1 MERERDG
8 FAHWGLRGKIALVT
22 GASSGI
28 GYACALAL
36 ADAGADVIVAGRSH
50 ERLRGVKEAILS
62 RGRRSVALTVDVRD
76 VQQIR
81 HMAEEA
87 HAAFGRIDIL
97 VNSAGLNIPQP
108 ALEVTEEAWDTIV
121 DTNAKGL
128 FFCCQAVGRYMVA
141 QRYGRIINIG
151 STLGLVGLAE
161 RAAYCASKG
170 AVSQLTKVLAIEW
183 APYNVTV
190 NAVAP
195 TFIDTPLVRPYF
207 ERDPH
212 FRDEVIRRIPMGR
225 LGEPEEVAAAVV
237 FLASDAAALITG
249 VTLPVDGGWTAW

>member
-1 MERERDG
+1 MDEQRMWLDIRLDG
-8 FAHWGLRGKIALVT
+8 RVALVT
-22 GASSGI
+22 GASSGL
-28 GYACALAL
+28 GYASALAL
-36 ADAGADVIVAGRSH
+36 AEAGADLVVASRSL
-50 ERLRGVKEAILS
+50 ERLADICRAVEA
-62 RGRRSVALTVDVRD
+62 RGRHAFPLAVDVRD
-76 VQQIR
+76 LAQVR
-81 HMAEEA
+81 RMAETAFE
-87 HAAFGRIDIL
+87 HFGRIDIL

-108 ALEVTEEAWDTIV
+108 ALEVTEEAWDTIM

-141 QRYGRIINIG
+141 QRYGRIVNIG
-151 STLGLVGLAE
+151 STMGLVGMAD

-195 TFIDTPLVRPYF
+195 TFVETPLTRPYF
-207 ERDPH
+207 ERIPG
-212 FRDEVIRRIPMGR
+212 FREEVLRRIPMGR
-225 LGEPEEVAAAVV
+225 LGSPEEVAAAVV
-237 FLASDAAALITG
+237 FLASDAASMITG

>member
-1 MERERDG
+1 MSASQMWHEVRLDG
-8 FAHWGLRGKIALVT
+8 RVALVT
-22 GASSGI
+22 GASSGL
-28 GYACALAL
+28 GYASALAL
-36 ADAGADVIVAGRSH
+36 AEAGADLVVASRSL
-50 ERLRGVKEAILS
+50 ERLADICRAIEA
-62 RGRRSVALTVDVRD
+62 RGRQAFPLAVDVRD
-76 VQQIR
+76 LAQVR
-81 HMAEEA
+81 RMAD
-87 HAAFGRIDIL
+87 AAVERFGRIDIL

-108 ALEVTEEAWDTIV
+108 ALEVTEEAWDTIM

-141 QRYGRIINIG
+141 QRYGRIVNIG
-151 STLGLVGLAE
+151 STMGLVGMAD

-195 TFIDTPLVRPYF
+195 TFVETPLTRPYF
-207 ERDPH
+207 ERIPG
-212 FRDEVIRRIPMGR
+212 FREEVLRRMPMGR
-225 LGEPEEVAAAVV
+225 LGLPEEVAAAVI
-237 FLASDAAALITG
+237 FLASDAASLITG

>member
-1 MERERDG
+1 MSAPQMWHEVRLDG
-8 FAHWGLRGKIALVT
+8 RVALVT
-22 GASSGI
+22 GASSGL
-28 GYACALAL
+28 GYASALAL
-36 ADAGADVIVAGRSH
+36 AEAGADLVVASRSL
-50 ERLRGVKEAILS
+50 ERLADICRAIEA
-62 RGRRSVALTVDVRD
+62 RGRQAFPLAVDVRD
-76 VQQIR
+76 LAQVR
-81 HMAEEA
+81 RMAD
-87 HAAFGRIDIL
+87 AAVERFGRIDIL

-108 ALEVTEEAWDTIV
+108 ALEVTEEAWDTIM

-141 QRYGRIINIG
+141 QRYGRIVNIG
-151 STLGLVGLAE
+151 STMGLVGMAD

-195 TFIDTPLVRPYF
+195 TFVETPLTRPYF
-207 ERDPH
+207 ERIPG
-212 FRDEVIRRIPMGR
+212 FREEVLRRIPMGR
-225 LGEPEEVAAAVV
+225 LGLPEEVAAAVV
-237 FLASDAAALITG
+237 FLASDAASLITG

>member
-1 MERERDG
+1 MQSARVLPEFRLDG
-8 FAHWGLRGKIALVT
+8 RVALVT
-22 GASSGI
+22 GASSGL
-28 GYACALAL
+28 GYTCALAL
-36 ADAGADVIVAGRSH
+36 AEAGADVAVASRSL
-50 ERLRGVKEAILS
+50 ERLTEVCRAIEA
-62 RGRRSVALTVDVRD
+62 RGRRAFPLTVDVRHVD
-76 VQQIR
+76 QIR
-81 HMAEEA
+81 RMAAQA
-87 HAAFGRIDIL
+87 HAHFGRIDIL

-108 ALEVTEEAWDTIV
+108 ALEVTEENWDTIL

-141 QRYGRIINIG
+141 QRYGRIVNLS
-151 STLGLVGLAE
+151 STMALVGMAE

-195 TFIDTPLVRPYF
+195 TFVETPLTRPYF
-207 ERDPH
+207 ERRPS
-212 FRDEVIRRIPMGR
+212 FRDEVIRRIPLGR
-225 LGEPEEVAAAVV
+225 LGTPEEVAAAVV
-237 FLASDAAALITG
+237 FLASDAAAMITG

>member
-1 MERERDG
+1 MDEQRMWLDIRLDG
-8 FAHWGLRGKIALVT
+8 RVALVT
-22 GASSGI
+22 GASSGL
-28 GYACALAL
+28 GYASALAL
-36 ADAGADVIVAGRSH
+36 AETGADLVVAGRSL
-50 ERLRGVKEAILS
+50 ERLADICRAVEA
-62 RGRRSVALTVDVRD
+62 RGRHAFPLAVDVRD
-76 VQQIR
+76 LAQVR
-81 HMAEEA
+81 RMAD
-87 HAAFGRIDIL
+87 AAFERFGRIDIL

-108 ALEVTEEAWDTIV
+108 ALEVTEEAWDTIM

-141 QRYGRIINIG
+141 QRYGRIVNIG
-151 STLGLVGLAE
+151 STMGLVGMAD

-195 TFIDTPLVRPYF
+195 TFVETPLTRPYF
-207 ERDPH
+207 ERIPG
-212 FRDEVIRRIPMGR
+212 FREEVLRRIPLGR
-225 LGEPEEVAAAVV
+225 LGSPEEVAAAVV
-237 FLASDAAALITG
+237 FLASDAASMITG

>member
-1 MERERDG
+1 MDEQRMWLDIRLDG
-8 FAHWGLRGKIALVT
+8 RVALVT
-22 GASSGI
+22 GASSGL
-28 GYACALAL
+28 GYASALAL
-36 ADAGADVIVAGRSH
+36 AEAGADLVVASRSL
-50 ERLRGVKEAILS
+50 ERLADICRAVEA
-62 RGRRSVALTVDVRD
+62 RGRHAFPLAVDVRD
-76 VQQIR
+76 LAQVR
-81 HMAEEA
+81 RMAD
-87 HAAFGRIDIL
+87 AAFERFGRIDIL

-108 ALEVTEEAWDTIV
+108 ALEVTEEAWDTIM

-141 QRYGRIINIG
+141 QRYGRIVNIG
-151 STLGLVGLAE
+151 STMGLVGMAD

-195 TFIDTPLVRPYF
+195 TFVETPLTRPYF
-207 ERDPH
+207 ERIPG
-212 FRDEVIRRIPMGR
+212 FREEVLRRIPLGR
-225 LGEPEEVAAAVV
+225 LGSPEEVAAAVV
-237 FLASDAAALITG
+237 FLASDAASMITG